1 MKITLI
7 AGARPNFMKIAALIH
22 AIQAAQ
28 KQGKNVQFRLVHTGQ
43 HYDKNM
49 SDTFFEELGIP
60 APDVNLGCGGGTQA
74 EQTAAIM
81 VAFEKELLA
90 HPTDVVLV
98 VGDVTSTMACSIVA
112 KKLNTKVCHVEA
124 GIRSWDLT
132 MPEEI
137 NRMVTDSLADYMF
150 TTSEVANR
158 NLHRMGA
165 YPQPL
170 PEGMGERPTPN
181 PSLKGGEYRRGD
193 CFARVFGA
201 HTADRSQYDLMKEN
215 ASTNRKNPTEAEA
228 IMWSLLR
235 RNNLGLHFRRQHIIL
250 DYIVDFACIEKGLI
264 IELDGGYHNN
274 PEQQQ
279 LDLQRTAHLQQLGYT
294 ELRFA
299 NEELLCEPESVIE
312 KIESIAF
319 SLPSLQ
325 GRDGERPCQRYWF
338 VGNVMIDTLLANRAR
353 FRKPEVWDRLGLKE
367 KQYIVMTMHRPANVD
382 EENHLRAM
390 MEQIIDNVHGLPVI
404 FPIHPRTA
412 KIFYNLWKPT
422 SDSSLKGREVC
433 EDSEDI
439 LAKRFPNLHIVEPL
453 GYLEFN
459 YLVERAKAVVT
470 DSGGITEE
478 TTVMGVPCITLRDNT
493 ERPETCTVGTN
504 ELIGTK
510 PEAIKPALDK
520 LFAGEWKKGAI
531 PELWDGHAAERIIAI
546 LAEL

>member
-7 AGARPNFMKIAALIH
+7 AGARPNFMKVAPIIK
-22 AIQAAQ
+22 AIKAYNGERLAVS
-28 KQGKNVQFRLVHTGQ
+28 GEGISYRLVHTGQ

-60 APDVNLGCGGGTQA
+60 APDVNLGCGGGSQA

-81 VAFEKELLA
+81 VAFEKELMA
-90 HPTDVVLV
+90 HPADIVMV

-150 TTSEVANR
+150 TTSDVANR
-158 NLHRMGA
+158 NLIRMGCV
-165 YPQPL
+165 L
-170 PEGMGERPTPN
+170 MDERMNGLTD
-181 PSLKGGEYRRGD
+181 ERIQQ
-193 CFARVFGA
+193 RV
-201 HTADRSQYDLMKEN
+201 
-215 ASTNRKNPTEAEA
+215 
-228 IMWSLLR
+228 
-235 RNNLGLHFRRQHIIL
+235 
-250 DYIVDFACIEKGLI
+250 
-264 IELDGGYHNN
+264 
-274 PEQQQ
+274 
-279 LDLQRTAHLQQLGYT
+279 
-294 ELRFA
+294 
-299 NEELLCEPESVIE
+299 
-312 KIESIAF
+312 
-319 SLPSLQ
+319 
-325 GRDGERPCQRYWF
+325 WF

-353 FRKPEVWDRLGLKE
+353 FRKPEIWDELGLKDKE
-367 KQYIVMTMHRPANVD
+367 FIVMTMHRPANVD

-390 MEQIIDNVHGLPVI
+390 MEQIVDNVHGLPVI

-412 KIFYNLWKPT
+412 KLLFGLEGERVRGLEEW
-422 SDSSLKGREVC
+422 
-433 EDSEDI
+433 
-439 LAKRFPNLHIVEPL
+439 PNLHIVEPM

-504 ELIGTK
+504 ELIGTN
-510 PEAIKPALDK
+510 PAAIKPALDK

-531 PELWDGHAAERIIAI
+531 PELWDGRAAERIVEI
-546 LAEL
+546 LAGL

>member
-7 AGARPNFMKIAALIH
+7 AGARPNFMKVAPIIKAIKAAE
-22 AIQAAQ
+22 AE
-28 KQGKNVQFRLVHTGQ
+28 GKDMHYRLVHTGQ

-81 VAFEKELLA
+81 VAFEKELLE

-150 TTSEVANR
+150 TTSDVANR
-158 NLHRMGA
+158 NLIRQGA
-165 YPQPL
+165 ELVESSELRVERSSKVDSGKSL
-170 PEGMGERPTPN
+170 PEDKYAN
-181 PSLKGGEYRRGD
+181 Q
-193 CFARVFGA
+193 RV
-201 HTADRSQYDLMKEN
+201 
-215 ASTNRKNPTEAEA
+215 
-228 IMWSLLR
+228 
-235 RNNLGLHFRRQHIIL
+235 
-250 DYIVDFACIEKGLI
+250 
-264 IELDGGYHNN
+264 
-274 PEQQQ
+274 QQ
-279 LDLQRTAHLQQLGYT
+279 RVWH
-294 ELRFA
+294 
-299 NEELLCEPESVIE
+299 
-312 KIESIAF
+312 
-319 SLPSLQ
+319 
-325 GRDGERPCQRYWF
+325 

-353 FRKPEVWDRLGLKE
+353 FRKPEVWDELKLQE
-367 KQYIVMTMHRPANVD
+367 KQFVVMTMHRPANVD

-412 KIFYNLWKPT
+412 KLFYGLWGDET
-422 SDSSLKGREVC
+422 E
-433 EDSEDI
+433 
-439 LAKRFPNLHIVEPL
+439 LAKRFPNLHIVEPM

-504 ELIGTK
+504 ELIGTN
-510 PEAIKPALDK
+510 PAAIKPALDK

-531 PELWDGHAAERIIAI
+531 PELWDGHTAERIIAI
-546 LAEL
+546 LADL